1 MIPLLVTGQLA
12 SWEGGKG
19 GKAGKEEGTFSLRR
33 ASLTGLLARVNGRVE
48 VVVDDDVDGD
58 GEEEDEG
65 VVDIVTA
72 VAMR

>member
-1 MIPLLVTGQLA
+1 MGR
-12 SWEGGKG
+12 G

-33 ASLTGLLARVNGRVE
+33 ASLTGLLARVNGRVD
-48 VVVDDDVDGD
+48 VDVDGD

-65 VVDIVTA
+65 VVDIVKA